1 MMNTRV
7 NRLVALG
14 AALLLG
20 ASAFAQQ
27 QSKPANQSQQ
37 ATNQGGQ
44 AMKMDDMMK
53 SCREHCQSTM
63 TSISQTQA
71 TMAQARQSNDPAQMR
86 AALEQGDKSLTEMNN
101 HMSMCMSMMNMMGGM
116 HGGNMSGMMS
126 KPRNRSHRRSP
137 RPMKS
142 NQ

>member
-27 QSKPANQSQQ
+27 QLKPANQSQQ
-37 ATNQGGQ
+37 PTNRGGE

-71 TMAQARQSNDPAQMR
+71 AMAQARQSNDPAQMR
-86 AALEQGDKSLTEMNN
+86 TALEQGDKSLTAMNN

-116 HGGNMSGMMS
+116 HGNMSGMMN
-126 KPRNRSHRRSP
+126 KPRNRSPRRGTH
-137 RPMKS
+137 PMKS